1 MATTT
6 TFLRARPATSA
17 DAQPSDDLTPSAL
30 GALGEIVVTEDAA
43 ADGGATVAV
52 SINAYSWTGV
62 HGASLDPR
70 TQRPFRVAPWVPAYP
85 ADLLDLVAEEPL
97 GVYLATP
104 SPATYASL
112 LAALAA
118 MLGEW
123 GWTMAETVD

>member
-1 MATTT
+1 MAITT
-6 TFLRARPATSA
+6 TFLRARPATST

-52 SINAYSWTGV
+52 SINAYSWTGG
-62 HGASLDPR
+62 HGASLDP
-70 TQRPFRVAPWVPAYP
+70 T
-85 ADLLDLVAEEPL
+85 DLLDLVAEEPL

-118 MLGEW
+118 MHGEW